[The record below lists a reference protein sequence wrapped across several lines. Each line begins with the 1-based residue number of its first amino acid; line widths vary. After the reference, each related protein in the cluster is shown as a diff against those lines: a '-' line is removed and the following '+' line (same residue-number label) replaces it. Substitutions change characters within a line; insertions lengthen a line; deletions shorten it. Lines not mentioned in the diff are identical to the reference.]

1 MRYVLLMSHG
11 HLASGMKCT
20 VEMIVG
26 KMENLL
32 AFDAY
37 VDGNDNVKQ
46 FIEDFLEK
54 HPNEEVIIVTDVLG
68 GSVNN
73 EMLNYNNLPPVNL
86 ISGMNVPLVVN
97 LLLNIGEELK
107 TTIEESVETGRE
119 AVRYFEKVE
128 KELEEDF

>member
-11 HLASGMKCT
+11 HLASGMKYT

-73 EMLNYNNLPPVNL
+73 EMLNYNNLPQVNL

>member
-73 EMLNYNNLPPVNL
+73 EMLNYNNLPQVNL